1 MTVIDVDD
9 PGSWPDDLR
18 GVVSKLADAQGSPE
32 YLDEIDLPDDGKD
45 EFQELMRGRIVRAF
59 HATRLLEHEIA
70 NIRSDGLAPLTEALI
85 ERRIEDAVAAGDLEQ
100 LAGEALLHGNALKS
114 RRNEIRADQ
123 VCLFLSDRVMR
134 DEVGGIWKLL
144 TIWGGEGINF
154 THVGND
160 HKEDLRIG
168 QPAIVVALLDLS
180 GNTIRYNCWPELRRV
195 FVGRWLGFGVNKE
208 SRFGASL
215 YYYGAIPGNRVEDI
229 LIPGHP
235 AYDRYPDL
243 PRG

>member
-1 MTVIDVDD
+1 MIVIDVDD

-18 GVVSKLADAQGSPE
+18 EAVSELAEAQGSPE
-32 YLDEIDLPDDGKD
+32 HLDEIDLPDDGD
-45 EFQELMRGRIVRAF
+45 DFQELIRGRLVRAF

-70 NIRSDGLAPLTEALI
+70 NIRFGGLAPLSQALI
-85 ERRIEDAVAAGDLEQ
+85 ERRIQGAVIAGDLEQ
-100 LAGEALLHGNALKS
+100 LAGESLLHGNALKS
-114 RRNEIRADQ
+114 RRNELRADQ
-123 VCLFLSDRVMR
+123 VCLFLSDCVMR

-154 THVGND
+154 THAGNA
-160 HKEDLRIG
+160 HKEVLRIG
-168 QPAIVVALLDLS
+168 QPAIVVAHLDLS
-180 GNTIRYNCWPELRRV
+180 GNTISYNCWPELRRI

-208 SRFGASL
+208 GRFGASL
-215 YYYGAIPGNRVEDI
+215 YYYGAIPGNRVEDV

-243 PRG
+243 PRE